1 MSTDDTLGM
10 TYEMRRRARRPDA
23 PKEETRWRAW
33 MLAVGIGS
41 FAAGVLALG
50 LWLYWSMTYVYTIR
64 AKVSGGT
71 IFLSTDFDGRLCRLG
86 AQEGQAV
93 SEGETLAWFD
103 DAEPRGE
110 LASAEAVVA
119 LQKGAC
125 DGAQKE
131 LESAALTLE
140 LARLQAVEENHRAV
154 ANLKNAE
161 AVLRRLQSGSRE
173 EEIGSAEAR
182 LASAQALQSLYEL
195 RVTQSAGLHERGIEP
210 QIELEIKRTQLAT
223 QRNTVR
229 ENELQLAQLTAGPRP
244 EDIEVA
250 QQAVNARQADLALA
264 KMSELT
270 LKGRELDVARL
281 QARLAQA
288 KAELGKAEADLQ
300 VRRAALDKLAIKSP
314 ADGIVSRVY
323 FHPGEVV
330 RKGEFLIELIEASG
344 GRWVEGYVLEED
356 AERIQPGQ
364 PVKIRI
370 GTDSGQICQ
379 GELADVGF
387 SSAPGTGGRDRAFSE
402 LGSFGRPA
410 PVWVRIRLPDQD
422 TPPRLGTSAKARIKV
437 R

>member
-1 MSTDDTLGM
+1 MSTEHTPGM
-10 TYEMRRRARRPDA
+10 TYEMRRRARRPEP

-33 MLAVGIGS
+33 MLASGIGA

-64 AKVSGGT
+64 AKVGGT
-71 IFLSTDFDGRLCRLG
+71 TTFLSTDFDGRLVRLA

-93 SEGETLAWFD
+93 KDGETLAWFD
-103 DAEPRGE
+103 DAQANGE

-125 DGAQKE
+125 AGAQKE
-131 LESAALTLE
+131 LESARLALE
-140 LARLQAVEENHRAV
+140 LARLQAVEENHRAE

-161 AVLRRLQSGSRE
+161 AVLRRLRSGSRE
-173 EEIGSAEAR
+173 EEIGSAQAR

-195 RVTQSAGLHERGIEP
+195 RVTQSEGLHERGIEP

-229 ENELQLAQLTAGPRP
+229 ENELLLAQLTAGPRP

-264 KMSELT
+264 RMSELA

-281 QARLAQA
+281 EARLAQA
-288 KAELGKAEADLQ
+288 RAELGKAEADLQ

-330 RKGEFLIELIEASG
+330 RKGEFLIELIEDSA

-356 AERIQPGQ
+356 AQRIQPGQ
-364 PVKIRI
+364 PAKVRI
-370 GTDSGQICQ
+370 GTDSGQACR
-379 GELADVGF
+379 GELAEVGF
-387 SSAPGTGGRDRAFSE
+387 ASALGNIGRDRAFSE
-402 LGSFGRPA
+402 MGSFGRPA
-410 PVWVRIRLPDQD
+410 PVWVRIRLTDQD
-422 TPPRLGTSAKARIKV
+422 PPPRLGTSAKARIKV